1 LPLSTGVLGVAGVT
15 EGIEICGLFCICGDQ
30 QWKRRESFLLFTVNF
45 TTNNKSSSEYS
56 LRNKSAEIFH
66 EMSSPWKMI
75 PLFSVF
81 SSKSHV
87 FFLHILSQQKNW
99 ITHFRLKFK
108 TITNSRITYWCI
120 F

>member
-1 LPLSTGVLGVAGVT
+1 
-15 EGIEICGLFCICGDQ
+15 
-30 QWKRRESFLLFTVNF
+30 
-45 TTNNKSSSEYS
+45 
-56 LRNKSAEIFH
+56 
-66 EMSSPWKMI
+66 MI

-108 TITNSRITYWCI
+108 TITQTLGSPIDA
-120 F
+120 FF